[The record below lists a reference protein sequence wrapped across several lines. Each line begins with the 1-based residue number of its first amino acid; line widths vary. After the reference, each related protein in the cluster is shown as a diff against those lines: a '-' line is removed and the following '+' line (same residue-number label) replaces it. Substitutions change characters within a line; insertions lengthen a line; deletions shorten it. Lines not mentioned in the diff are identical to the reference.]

1 MSTIQV
7 VAPPV
12 YEPPALSWTG
22 ETAQTVSV
30 VWWAIVVGFSFSLAL
45 AYASYCIY
53 MGGSPSISFGWRG
66 FTVTC
71 RR

>member
-1 MSTIQV
+1 MSTIQA
-7 VAPPV
+7 VAPP
-12 YEPPALSWTG
+12 YEPPVVRWTG

-30 VWWAIVVGFSFSLAL
+30 VWWAIVVGFTFSLAL

-66 FTVTC
+66 FKVTC
-71 RR
+71 NR